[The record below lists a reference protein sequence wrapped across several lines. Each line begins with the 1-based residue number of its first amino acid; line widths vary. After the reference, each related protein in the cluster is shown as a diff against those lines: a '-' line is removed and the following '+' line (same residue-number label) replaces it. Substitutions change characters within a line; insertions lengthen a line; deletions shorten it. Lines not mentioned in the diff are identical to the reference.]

1 MAKSTEKL
9 VIIGS
14 GPAGYTAAIY
24 AARAALNPL
33 LLAGTIPNLPG
44 GQLVT
49 TTDIENFPGFP
60 KGIAGPELMD
70 LMRAQAERFGTRVV
84 EENAVAADFSSRP
97 FLIKHDS
104 GELRAETVIIST
116 GASAIWTNA
125 KGEDAYK
132 NRGVSACATCD
143 GFFFKNLDVLVV
155 GGGDTAMEEAD
166 YLTKHARKV
175 TVVHR
180 RDQLRASKFMQER
193 VMKNPKISFQWNSVI
208 EEIVG
213 DGKRMSG
220 AVVRDV
226 RDGKTKTLDAQGM
239 FVAIGHKPNTE
250 LFVDQLDLD
259 PKGYLRTQPG
269 TTRTSVPGVFAAGD
283 VQDPHYRQAITAA
296 ASGCQAAIDAERFL
310 AQ

>member
-1 MAKSTEKL
+1 MAKSTEKV

-33 LLAGTIPNLPG
+33 MLAGTIPNLPG

-70 LMRAQAERFGTRVV
+70 LMRAQAERFGTRIV
-84 EENAVAADFSSRP
+84 EENAVGVDFSSRP
-97 FLIKHDS
+97 YLIKHDS
-104 GELRAETVIIST
+104 GELRAETVIIAT
-116 GASAIWTNA
+116 GASAIWAGA

-180 RDQLRASKFMQER
+180 RDQLRASKYMQER
-193 VMKNPKISFQWNSVI
+193 VMKNPKVSFQWNSVI
-208 EEIVG
+208 EEVVG
-213 DGKRMSG
+213 DGKRMTG

-226 RDGKTKTLDAQGM
+226 RDGKTKTLEAQGL

-250 LFVDQLDLD
+250 LFVGQLDLD
-259 PKGYLRTQPG
+259 PKGYIRTHPG

-296 ASGCQAAIDAERFL
+296 AGGCQAAIDAERFL